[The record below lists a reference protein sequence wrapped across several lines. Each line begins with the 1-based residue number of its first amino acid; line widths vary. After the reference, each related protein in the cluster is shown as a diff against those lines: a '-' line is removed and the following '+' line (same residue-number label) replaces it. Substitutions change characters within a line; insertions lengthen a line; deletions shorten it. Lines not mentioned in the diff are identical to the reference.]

1 MHKNYQGFG
10 VVGVLLVIIV
20 IGVAGA
26 ASYFVYH
33 KNKEKPVAH
42 STSQSTS
49 SSPAT
54 TKTAEQLATNSN
66 LTSAAAGSLVAE
78 LYDKYAKLRPAGV
91 TDVERALLEKYATS
105 KVLTYFDENQHGTD
119 PVLCAQMLPD
129 NISIV
134 SSTMGQAKATVLV
147 NEKFDSDTQQ
157 ITVTVVD
164 QNGLK
169 IDGVQ
174 CPTR

>member
-10 VVGVLLVIIV
+10 VVGVLLVVIV

-26 ASYFVYH
+26 AGYFVYH

-42 STSQSTS
+42 STSHSTPT
-49 SSPAT
+49 SPAT
-54 TKTAEQLATNSN
+54 TRPAEQPAAEGS
-66 LTSAAAGSLVAE
+66 LTSAAAKSLVAE
-78 LYDKYAKLRPAGV
+78 LYDKYAKLGPVGV

-134 SSTMGQAKATVLV
+134 SSTMDQAKATVLV
-147 NEKFDSDTQQ
+147 NEKFGSDIQQ
-157 ITVTVVD
+157 ITVSVVD

-174 CPTR
+174 CPSR